1 MFLMVLLSLSV
12 SSWKA
17 RLNMIIVTFEISLAK
32 VKAEARGIRLTL
44 QTSVQSSITIELPE
58 ILNYWLKPWLG

>member
-32 VKAEARGIRLTL
+32 VKAEARGIRLTYYKPVSNHQL
-44 QTSVQSSITIELPE
+44 Q
-58 ILNYWLKPWLG
+58 